1 MGREKRRPQVSAG
14 SRVRSGLPPGAKG
27 ARSGS
32 GPLAFFPSRHEQGP
46 ACRHSPGAAGARP
59 GQCGHCLGA
68 ANPAGG
74 QVGGTRRR
82 RRASRSGRGGLPG
95 RGHRPG
101 GPDTRL
107 PGGLAASPPR
117 GRKWRGAGR
126 RRRERRGSDIKRCLR
141 NEEREGKKRQ
151 ERGEKE
157 DAGRGEAGHR
167 ARAKT
172 GGKEDGQAGDKAGR
186 EGRSGCRG
194 DRQTDVQSNPTPGY
208 PGSLYKELKF
218 TVSWRDA
225 APKNPAES
233 AQPNHTRGFA

>member
-14 SRVRSGLPPGAKG
+14 SRVRSGLPPGAKR
-27 ARSGS
+27 ARPGS

-68 ANPAGG
+68 TNPAGG
-74 QVGGTRRR
+74 QVGGMRRR

-117 GRKWRGAGR
+117 DRKWRGAGR
-126 RRRERRGSDIKRCLR
+126 RRRERRESDIKRCLR
-141 NEEREGKKRQ
+141 KEEREGKKRQ

-167 ARAKT
+167 ARGKTKARGAAGGWTGRRQSRQRRAKRVQ
-172 GGKEDGQAGDKAGR
+172 G
-186 EGRSGCRG
+186 
-194 DRQTDVQSNPTPGY
+194 RQTDRHAIESDPRLPRKPLQRAKVHCFVEGR
-208 PGSLYKELKF
+208 GSKEPSR
-218 TVSWRDA
+218 VSTA
-225 APKNPAES
+225 
-233 AQPNHTRGFA
+233 